1 MEWTSIIDCAYDC
14 TISVG
19 TITGTGN
26 ITIQLKDFEGKN
38 LNVISGVHMY
48 ITSDS
53 DGLDTDTITSATAVS
68 GIVNELLTDA
78 VWLIIS
84 ETDGSAVV
92 TLDGITNESVYA
104 NIVLPNGKIVT
115 SKIITFTS

>member
-1 MEWTSIIDCAYDC
+1 MEWTSWIDCAYDC
-14 TISVG
+14 DITVG

-48 ITSDS
+48 ITSDTAGLES
-53 DGLDTDTITSATAVS
+53 DTVTSATAS
-68 GIVNELLTDA
+68 TGIVMELVTDTIWA
-78 VWLIIS
+78 IIS

-92 TLDGITNESVYA
+92 TLDGVTNESVYA

-115 SKIITFTS
+115 SGIITFTS